1 MPQSLTEQL
10 SREQQIAALEKEWA
24 TDAHRTGEIVMDVT
38 AGFWTSLGALVL
50 LSMLLGAVITVVDSV
65 LSTIQASG
73 IIKKIPIVGTNWNL
87 IVAIAMMA
95 VIDID
100 VVGGWGVGSD
110 SWDQWMVIVA
120 NGAIIYSI
128 IPLKDA
134 IISMVNKGF
143 RM

>member
-1 MPQSLTEQL
+1 MVEFVGN
-10 SREQQIAALEKEWA
+10 
-24 TDAHRTGEIVMDVT
+24 DAHRTGEIVMDVT

-65 LSTIQASG
+65 LSTIQVSG
-73 IIKKIPIVGTNWNL
+73 IIKKLPIIGTNWNL

>member
-1 MPQSLTEQL
+1 MTIVIYG
-10 SREQQIAALEKEWA
+10 RFVGN
-24 TDAHRTGEIVMDVT
+24 DAHRNGEIIMDVT
-38 AGFWTSLGALVL
+38 TGFWTSLGALVL

-65 LSTIQASG
+65 LSTIQVSG
-73 IIKKIPIVGTNWNL
+73 IIKKLPIIGTNWNL
-87 IVAIAMMA
+87 IVAIVMMA

-110 SWDQWMVIVA
+110 SWDQWMVVVA

>member
-1 MPQSLTEQL
+1 L
-10 SREQQIAALEKEWA
+10 SFTVEFVGN
-24 TDAHRTGEIVMDVT
+24 DAHRNGEIIMDVT
-38 AGFWTSLGALVL
+38 TGFWTSLGALVL
-50 LSMLLGAVITVVDSV
+50 LSMLLGAVITVVDSA
-65 LSTIQASG
+65 LSTIQVSG
-73 IIKKIPIVGTNWNL
+73 IIKKLPIIGTNWNL

>member
-1 MPQSLTEQL
+1 
-10 SREQQIAALEKEWA
+10 
-24 TDAHRTGEIVMDVT
+24 MDVT
-38 AGFWTSLGALVL
+38 TGFWTSLGALVL

-65 LSTIQASG
+65 LSTIQVSG
-73 IIKKIPIVGTNWNL
+73 IIKKLPIIGTNWNL

>member
-1 MPQSLTEQL
+1 MSFTVEFVGN
-10 SREQQIAALEKEWA
+10 
-24 TDAHRTGEIVMDVT
+24 DAHRNGEIAMDVT

-65 LSTIQASG
+65 LSTIQLSG
-73 IIKKIPIVGTNWNL
+73 IIKKIPIIGANWNL

-110 SWDQWMVIVA
+110 SWDQWLVIVA

>member
-1 MPQSLTEQL
+1 MVEFVGN
-10 SREQQIAALEKEWA
+10 
-24 TDAHRTGEIVMDVT
+24 DAHRTGEIVMDVT

>member
-1 MPQSLTEQL
+1 L
-10 SREQQIAALEKEWA
+10 SFTVEFVGN
-24 TDAHRTGEIVMDVT
+24 DAHRTEEIIMDVT
-38 AGFWTSLGALVL
+38 TGFWTSLGALVL

-65 LSTIQASG
+65 LSTIQVSG
-73 IIKKIPIVGTNWNL
+73 IIKKLPIIGTNWNL

>member
-1 MPQSLTEQL
+1 MVEFVGN
-10 SREQQIAALEKEWA
+10 
-24 TDAHRTGEIVMDVT
+24 DAHRTGEIIMDVT
-38 AGFWTSLGALVL
+38 TGFWTSLGALVL

-65 LSTIQASG
+65 LSTIQVSG
-73 IIKKIPIVGTNWNL
+73 IIKKLPIIGTNWNL

>member
-1 MPQSLTEQL
+1 MGN
-10 SREQQIAALEKEWA
+10 
-24 TDAHRTGEIVMDVT
+24 DAHRNGEIIMDVT
-38 AGFWTSLGALVL
+38 TGFWTSLGALVL

-65 LSTIQASG
+65 LSTIQVSG
-73 IIKKIPIVGTNWNL
+73 IIKKLPIIGTNWNL

>member
-1 MPQSLTEQL
+1 MGN
-10 SREQQIAALEKEWA
+10 
-24 TDAHRTGEIVMDVT
+24 DAHRTGEIIMDVT
-38 AGFWTSLGALVL
+38 TGFWTSLGALVL

-65 LSTIQASG
+65 LSTIQVSG
-73 IIKKIPIVGTNWNL
+73 IIKKLPIIGTNWNL

-110 SWDQWMVIVA
+110 SWDQWMVVVA

>member
-1 MPQSLTEQL
+1 MVEFVGN
-10 SREQQIAALEKEWA
+10 
-24 TDAHRTGEIVMDVT
+24 DAHRNGEIIMDVT
-38 AGFWTSLGALVL
+38 TGFWTSLGALVL

-65 LSTIQASG
+65 LSTIQVSG
-73 IIKKIPIVGTNWNL
+73 IIKKLPIIGTNWNL

>member
-1 MPQSLTEQL
+1 MGN
-10 SREQQIAALEKEWA
+10 
-24 TDAHRTGEIVMDVT
+24 DAHRTGEIIMDVT
-38 AGFWTSLGALVL
+38 TGFWTSLGALVL

-65 LSTIQASG
+65 LSTIQVSG
-73 IIKKIPIVGTNWNL
+73 IIKKLPIIGTNWNL

>member
-1 MPQSLTEQL
+1 MVEFVGN
-10 SREQQIAALEKEWA
+10 
-24 TDAHRTGEIVMDVT
+24 DAHRTGEIVMDVT

-134 IISMVNKGF
+134 IISMGNKGF

>member
-1 MPQSLTEQL
+1 MVEFVGN
-10 SREQQIAALEKEWA
+10 
-24 TDAHRTGEIVMDVT
+24 DAHRTGEIVMDVT

-100 VVGGWGVGSD
+100 VVGGWGVGSE
-110 SWDQWMVIVA
+110 SWDKWLVIVA

>member
-1 MPQSLTEQL
+1 MVEFVGN
-10 SREQQIAALEKEWA
+10 
-24 TDAHRTGEIVMDVT
+24 DAHRTGEIVMDVT

-110 SWDQWMVIVA
+110 SWDQWTL
-120 NGAIIYSI
+120 NGTLEPAGVCRRVLHISRSI
-128 IPLKDA
+128 RSQL
-134 IISMVNKGF
+134 G
-143 RM
+143 

>member
-1 MPQSLTEQL
+1 MGN
-10 SREQQIAALEKEWA
+10 
-24 TDAHRTGEIVMDVT
+24 DAHRTGEIVMDVT

>member
-1 MPQSLTEQL
+1 MVEFVGN
-10 SREQQIAALEKEWA
+10 
-24 TDAHRTGEIVMDVT
+24 DAHRIGEIIMDVT
-38 AGFWTSLGALVL
+38 TGFWTSLGALVL

-65 LSTIQASG
+65 LSTIQVSG
-73 IIKKIPIVGTNWNL
+73 IIKKLPIIGTNWNL

>member
-1 MPQSLTEQL
+1 MRTSSLTVEFVGN
-10 SREQQIAALEKEWA
+10 
-24 TDAHRTGEIVMDVT
+24 DAHRTGEIVMDVT

>member
-1 MPQSLTEQL
+1 L
-10 SREQQIAALEKEWA
+10 SFTVEFVGN
-24 TDAHRTGEIVMDVT
+24 DAHRNGEIIMDVT
-38 AGFWTSLGALVL
+38 TGFWTSLGALVL

-65 LSTIQASG
+65 LSTIQVSG
-73 IIKKIPIVGTNWNL
+73 IIKKLPIIGTNWNL

>member
-1 MPQSLTEQL
+1 MSFTVEFVGNH
-10 SREQQIAALEKEWA
+10 
-24 TDAHRTGEIVMDVT
+24 AHRNGEIVMDVT

-65 LSTIQASG
+65 LSTIQVSG
-73 IIKKIPIVGTNWNL
+73 IIKKIPIIGTNWNL

-110 SWDQWMVIVA
+110 SWDQWMVVVA

>member
-1 MPQSLTEQL
+1 MVEFVGN
-10 SREQQIAALEKEWA
+10 
-24 TDAHRTGEIVMDVT
+24 DAHRTGEIIMDVT
-38 AGFWTSLGALVL
+38 TGFWTSLGALVL

-65 LSTIQASG
+65 LSTIQVSG
-73 IIKKIPIVGTNWNL
+73 IIKKLPIIGANWNL

>member
-1 MPQSLTEQL
+1 VEFVGN
-10 SREQQIAALEKEWA
+10 
-24 TDAHRTGEIVMDVT
+24 DAHRTGEIVMDVT

>member
-1 MPQSLTEQL
+1 MYTLGYL
-10 SREQQIAALEKEWA
+10 LLAAL
-24 TDAHRTGEIVMDVT
+24 
-38 AGFWTSLGALVL
+38 
-50 LSMLLGAVITVVDSV
+50 LLGAVMTVVDSV
-65 LSTIQASG
+65 LGTVQLSG

>member
-1 MPQSLTEQL
+1 VGN
-10 SREQQIAALEKEWA
+10 
-24 TDAHRTGEIVMDVT
+24 DAHRNGEIIMDVT
-38 AGFWTSLGALVL
+38 TGFWTSLGALVL

-65 LSTIQASG
+65 LSTIQVSG
-73 IIKKIPIVGTNWNL
+73 IIKKLPIIGTNWNL

>member
-1 MPQSLTEQL
+1 L
-10 SREQQIAALEKEWA
+10 SFTVEFVGN
-24 TDAHRTGEIVMDVT
+24 DAHRNGEIIMDVT
-38 AGFWTSLGALVL
+38 TGFWTRLGALVL

-65 LSTIQASG
+65 LSTIQVSG
-73 IIKKIPIVGTNWNL
+73 IIKKLPIIGTNWNL

>member
-1 MPQSLTEQL
+1 
-10 SREQQIAALEKEWA
+10 
-24 TDAHRTGEIVMDVT
+24 MDVT

>member
-1 MPQSLTEQL
+1 MTIVIYG
-10 SREQQIAALEKEWA
+10 RFVGN
-24 TDAHRTGEIVMDVT
+24 DAHRNGEIIMDVT
-38 AGFWTSLGALVL
+38 TGFWTSLGALVL

-65 LSTIQASG
+65 LSTIQVSG
-73 IIKKIPIVGTNWNL
+73 IIKKLPIIGTNWNL

>member
-1 MPQSLTEQL
+1 VTIVIYG
-10 SREQQIAALEKEWA
+10 RFVGN
-24 TDAHRTGEIVMDVT
+24 DAHRNGEIIMDVT
-38 AGFWTSLGALVL
+38 TGFWTSLGALVL

-65 LSTIQASG
+65 LSTIQVSG
-73 IIKKIPIVGTNWNL
+73 IIKKLPIIGTNWNL
-87 IVAIAMMA
+87 IVAIVMMA

-110 SWDQWMVIVA
+110 SWDQWMVVVA

>member
-1 MPQSLTEQL
+1 MVEFVGN
-10 SREQQIAALEKEWA
+10 
-24 TDAHRTGEIVMDVT
+24 DAHRTGEIVMDVT

-134 IISMVNKGF
+134 IISMVNRGF

>member
-1 MPQSLTEQL
+1 MVEFVGN
-10 SREQQIAALEKEWA
+10 
-24 TDAHRTGEIVMDVT
+24 DAHRTGEIVMDVT

-110 SWDQWMVIVA
+110 SGDQWMVIVA